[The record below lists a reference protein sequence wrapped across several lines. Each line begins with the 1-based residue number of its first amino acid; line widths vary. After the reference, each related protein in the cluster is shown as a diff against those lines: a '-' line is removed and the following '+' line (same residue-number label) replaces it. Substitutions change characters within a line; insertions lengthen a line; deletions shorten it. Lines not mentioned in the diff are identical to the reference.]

1 MLRVASRRKRAWQ
14 LSYGT
19 AESQHCGRVGSGKR
33 NLMEENGTVE
43 GRGVWAVGT
52 VYCKQN

>member
-14 LSYGT
+14 LSYGNT
-19 AESQHCGRVGSGKR
+19 ESEHRGRVGSGKR

-43 GRGVWAVGT
+43 GRGVWAAGT
-52 VYCKQN
+52 IY